1 MKTMK
6 KLLILLVVFIN
17 IGCKKF
23 LTDYSQDLVIVKTT
37 TDLDEIM
44 LGSAYL
50 PSQDGLTAFVSSR
63 NTAPFLNFLDDDIN
77 TVIGI
82 TKAFEQ
88 KSNPFLNPYLY
99 GYMTWQLEVD
109 RGYDNT
115 IAYTDDLA
123 WQYIYNRINIVNM
136 VLKELENVP
145 RNTDADKLAAV
156 RIEGEALFLRAQYY
170 LLLSNLYGDA
180 YNPADA
186 DVKLTVPLKLTEFVE
201 HEGSAST
208 QFNRA
213 TAKEMYSQIVADLE
227 RSVACFDESPQTKK
241 LYRAS
246 GPASKLLLSRVYL
259 YMQDWEKA
267 YNIAA
272 SFVAKNNSLVNLN
285 THDITK
291 PVLDEN
297 NREVIFSHGNLSTRT
312 VLKGASDDVCVSR
325 DLYDLYADNDS
336 RKDAYF
342 AVHARTDSVGL
353 SNKYDRTLRRT
364 YVSDIFTLRN
374 AEGYLNLAEAA
385 AMLGRVDDAA
395 NALNTLR
402 NVRIKEYTAAQYDAS
417 SIVEEVRA
425 ERRKELCFEG
435 HRWFDLRRY
444 AVNQV
449 QPFQKDI
456 IRYYTVYDNNSDALI
471 QTEIYRLPAG
481 DPAYTFL
488 IPKSVIEFEPGLV
501 NNPRNSRE
509 YEALLD

>member
-1 MKTMK
+1 MK

-17 IGCKKF
+17 IGCEKF

-44 LGSAYL
+44 LGSAYI
-50 PSQDGLTAFVSSR
+50 PSLETDKIDAFVSTR
-63 NTAPFLNFLDDDIN
+63 NTAPFLIFLDDDIN
-77 TVIGI
+77 TVIGRS
-82 TKAFEQ
+82 KELEQ
-88 KSNPFLNPYLY
+88 TSNPFLNPYLY

-109 RGYDNT
+109 RGYDNS
-115 IAYTDDLA
+115 IAYTDDLV

-145 RNTDADKLAAV
+145 RNTDAEKLAAV

-186 DVKLTVPLKLTEFVE
+186 DIKLTVPLKLTEYVN
-201 HEGSAST
+201 HEGSVST

-213 TAKEMYSQIVADLE
+213 TAKEMYAQIVADLQ
-227 RSVACFDESPQTKK
+227 RSIACFDESPQTKK

-259 YMQDWEKA
+259 YMQDWENA
-267 YNIAA
+267 YNTA
-272 SFVAKNNSLVNLN
+272 SSFIAKNNSLVNLN
-285 THDITK
+285 IHDITK

-297 NREVIFSHGNLSTRT
+297 NREVIFSQGSLSTRT

-325 DLYDLYADNDS
+325 DLYDLYDVNDS

-342 AVHARTDSVGL
+342 AVHTKTDSIGL

-385 AMLGRVDDAA
+385 AMLGKVDDAV

-402 NVRIKEYTAAQYDAS
+402 NVRIKEYAATQHDANN
-417 SIVEEVRA
+417 IVEEVRS

-444 AVNQV
+444 AANQI

-456 IRYYTVYDNNSDALI
+456 IRYYSVYDINTSALI

-481 DPAYTFL
+481 DPAYTFS

-501 NNPRNSRE
+501 NNPRNPRE
-509 YEALLD
+509 YESLLD